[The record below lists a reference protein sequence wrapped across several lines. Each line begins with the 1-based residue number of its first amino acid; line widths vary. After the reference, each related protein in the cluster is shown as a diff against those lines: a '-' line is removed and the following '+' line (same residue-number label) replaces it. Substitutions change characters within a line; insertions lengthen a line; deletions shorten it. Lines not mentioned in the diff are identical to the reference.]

1 MGIRAR
7 LAQGTICAKLQSRF
21 GKQKGGHWL
30 IDMGDFQKL
39 NSKHKQQIFKQLQS
53 TTTIKANDKISTNE
67 MCGEATNSMTDVE
80 SFEDVRM
87 EDYSVNYRDPHNS
100 THEAVNN
107 EFPKIAEFY
116 SKVINPERPTGK
128 IAEATVKKII
138 GKAKEFFIFVAET
151 ETRSPNIEDC
161 LNTKKVD
168 AFVQTR
174 LAKPLSYGTVAGYV
188 QSILYIAKYVKRNSG
203 NLMEIKEIVQLK
215 RIQSQ
220 LQREYEKERRRKNT
234 NTDRKKNYYW
244 GQAMEL

>member
-1 MGIRAR
+1 MALAGVKTDFQHMTGSAFKTMLYRMGIRAR

-39 NSKHKQQIFKQLQS
+39 NSNHKQQIFKQLQS
-53 TTTIKANDKISTNE
+53 TTTIEANDKISTNE

-80 SFEDVRM
+80 SLEDVRM
-87 EDYSVNYRDPHNS
+87 EDNSVNYQDPHNS

-128 IAEATVKKII
+128 IAESTVKKII
-138 GKAKEFFIFVAET
+138 GKAKEYFVFVAET
-151 ETRSPNIEDC
+151 EARSPSIEDC

-220 LQREYEKERRRKNT
+220 LQVSN
-234 NTDRKKNYYW
+234 
-244 GQAMEL
+244 